1 MNVLFEGKFAKD
13 LLRQRQQSPD
23 LLQSLQGVLI
33 GISESSKKPLPEP
46 RRNKGGKGRERQH
59 G

>member
-33 GISESSKKPLPEP
+33 GQGRQGP
-46 RRNKGGKGRERQH
+46 RASARLTGFPVAHCRAAQ
-59 G
+59 